1 MRTGV
6 ATDGSAALAPEA
18 APAPTSGRREI
29 FLRVASAIVLAPLG
43 LWAAYVGGLPL
54 LIATAGAGAVG
65 ACEWT
70 RMAAQTE
77 MPWAKYLLYVVMAA
91 TSVTAVFL
99 APQGIELV
107 ALVALVGCLVS
118 GGIALIGKGSAS
130 SVAFGAIYTALPF
143 GCFVWI
149 REATP
154 NGQLFLMAILAIVW
168 TTDIAAYFA
177 GRGFGGPLLSPK
189 DSPNKT
195 WTGAIGALVCAGLA
209 GAAVARGAG
218 GDFTHWLIFS
228 LALSIIGQCGDLLE
242 SRFKRLYGVKDTSG
256 LVPGHG
262 GVLDR
267 LDGLIA
273 ATVAAAVVVK
283 FLPSLVPALATAA
296 GG

>member
-18 APAPTSGRREI
+18 APARTSGRREI
-29 FLRVASAIVLAPLG
+29 LLRVLSAVVLAPLG
-43 LWAAYVGGLPL
+43 LWAVYVGGLPL
-54 LIATAGAGAVG
+54 MIATGATGAV
-65 ACEWT
+65 AASEWT

-77 MPWAKYLLYVVMAA
+77 AAWAKYVLYVVMAA
-91 TSVTAVFL
+91 ASVAAAFL
-99 APQGIELV
+99 APHGIELV
-107 ALVALVGCLVS
+107 ALAALAGCVVS
-118 GGIALIGKGSAS
+118 AGIALAGKGSAS
-130 SVAFGAIYTALPF
+130 SMAFGAIYTVLPF

-154 NGQLFLMAILAIVW
+154 NGQLFLMAILVIVW

-218 GDFTHWLIFS
+218 GDFVHWLIFS
-228 LALSIIGQCGDLLE
+228 LALSIVGQTGDLLE

-273 ATVAAAVVVK
+273 ATVAAAVVLK
-283 FLPSLVPALATAA
+283 FLPSLVPALGSA